1 MKRVQIEQSLDDAKD
16 FNNEVGKVTHWLK
29 IIEQRTQDIESSEYR

>member
-16 FNNEVGKVTHWLK
+16 FNNEVSGKVTH
-29 IIEQRTQDIESSEYR
+29 